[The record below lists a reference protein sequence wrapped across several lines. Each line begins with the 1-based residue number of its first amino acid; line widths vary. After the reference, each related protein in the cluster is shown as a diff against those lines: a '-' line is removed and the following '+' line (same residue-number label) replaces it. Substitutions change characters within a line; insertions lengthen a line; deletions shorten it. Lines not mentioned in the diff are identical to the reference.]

1 MMPLAVRTSG
11 VEISPAFRRQ
21 IATRLD
27 RRLGQVANHVE
38 RVTVR
43 FKDQNGP
50 RGGVDTL
57 CRIKVVLSGLPSVL
71 ANEKASDPAKA
82 FSLADH
88 RVERAVKRAISRGQA
103 RGLVPSGT
111 GRARAGRAAP
121 PATKAPKRRPSTA
134 ERNYK
139 KRTGRAV
146 AALEDSARPRPSRKS
161 TRGSVN
167 RSKQANKLARR
178 EKRRATSPKRRALK
192 ARARSR

>member
-11 VEISPAFRRQ
+11 VEISPALRRQ

-27 RRLGQVANHVE
+27 RRLGQVASHVE

-82 FSLADH
+82 FKRADH
-88 RVERAVKRAISRGQA
+88 SVERAVKRAITRGQA
-103 RGLVPSGT
+103 RGMVTSGT
-111 GRARAGRAAP
+111 GRTKAKRTAP
-121 PATKAPKRRPSTA
+121 PAATRPRPRPSTA
-134 ERNYK
+134 QRNVK

-146 AALEDSARPRPSRKS
+146 AALEDSAQPRPSRKS
-161 TRGSVN
+161 TRGSAN
-167 RSKQANKLARR
+167 RSKQGNKLTRR
-178 EKRRATSPKRRALK
+178 QKRRATSPKRRALK
-192 ARARSR
+192 ARSRA